1 MKKVRITL
9 IKGTVRRLPV
19 HRANVKALGENMIFP
34 RLWTKQKGGLL
45 CR

>member
-19 HRANVKALGENMIFP
+19 HRANVKALGLRKMHP
-34 RLWTKQKGGLL
+34 GHDQ
-45 CR
+45 CRG